1 MEGPG
6 RAVDVL
12 AAICLSLTLEFLPM
26 RRSLAFASFGLLAA
40 LLVAA
45 DTPDPAREEAARAK
59 EQLAAMQK
67 LVGQWR
73 GVGQPQRGSTKDS
86 WTEQA
91 GWAWSFAD
99 GVSLIGKLP
108 EGKFFR
114 QLTLV
119 PGAETG
125 EYSLTAQPAGDGDAV
140 RYTGKLDASGQL
152 QVSAAEPRDGL
163 PARISFRFV
172 AGGDRLLVLLERP
185 GTAAGQFARIAEV
198 GYTRKGS
205 GFGRGSSQP
214 ECIVTGGLGTIEVSH
229 AGKTYYV
236 CCTGCLEY
244 FNDNPAEVVAEYV
257 ARKAAEKEK
266 KEGIREGG
274 RG

>member
-1 MEGPG
+1 
-6 RAVDVL
+6 
-12 AAICLSLTLEFLPM
+12 M
-26 RRSLAFASFGLLAA
+26 RRSLALVLFGLFVG
-40 LLVAA
+40 LLLGA
-45 DTPDPAREEAARAK
+45 DTPDPAREKADRAK
-59 EQLAAMQK
+59 KELAAMQK
-67 LVGQWR
+67 LVGEWR

-91 GWAWSFAD
+91 GWAWSFAEN
-99 GVSLIGKLP
+99 VSLVGKLP

-119 PGAETG
+119 PGKDAG
-125 EYSLTAQPAGDGDAV
+125 EYVLIAQPASEGDELH
-140 RYTGKLDASGQL
+140 YTGKLDASGQL
-152 QVSAAEPRDGL
+152 QLLAEVPRDGL

-266 KEGIREGG
+266 KGDGEK
-274 RG
+274 

>member
-1 MEGPG
+1 
-6 RAVDVL
+6 
-12 AAICLSLTLEFLPM
+12 M
-26 RRSLAFASFGLLAA
+26 RRSISLLLFGLFVG
-40 LLVAA
+40 LLVGA
-45 DTPDPAREEAARAK
+45 DMPDPAREQSAHAK

-67 LVGQWR
+67 LVGEWR

-91 GWAWSFAD
+91 GWAWNFT
-99 GVSLIGKLP
+99 GNTSLIGKLP
-108 EGKFFR
+108 EGKFFQ
-114 QLTLV
+114 QLTLL
-119 PGAETG
+119 PGKETG
-125 EYSLTAQPAGDGDAV
+125 EYELAALPKGDD
-140 RYTGKLDASGQL
+140 RELRFTGKLDAQGQL
-152 QVSAAEPRDGL
+152 QLTAAEPREGL
-163 PARISFRFV
+163 PVRMSFRFV

-185 GTAAGQFARIAEV
+185 GTTAGQFARIAEV

-266 KEGIREGG
+266 KEGADETD
-274 RG
+274 

>member
-1 MEGPG
+1 
-6 RAVDVL
+6 
-12 AAICLSLTLEFLPM
+12 M
-26 RRSLAFASFGLLAA
+26 RRSLVLVLFGLLVA
-40 LLVAA
+40 LLVGA
-45 DTPDPAREEAARAK
+45 DTPDPAREKAARAK
-59 EQLAAMQK
+59 EELAVMQR
-67 LVGQWR
+67 LVGEWR

-86 WTEQA
+86 WAEQA
-91 GWAWSFAD
+91 GWAWNFAD

-114 QLTLV
+114 QLALA
-119 PGAETG
+119 PGKETG
-125 EYSLTAQPAGDGDAV
+125 EYVLTAQPTGDGDELQ
-140 RYTGKLDASGQL
+140 YNGKLDASGQL
-152 QVSAAEPRDGL
+152 QLVAAEPRDGL

-185 GTAAGQFARIAEV
+185 GTSAGQFARIAEV

-266 KEGIREGG
+266 KEGAGG
-274 RG
+274 GDRG

>member
-1 MEGPG
+1 
-6 RAVDVL
+6 
-12 AAICLSLTLEFLPM
+12 M
-26 RRSLAFASFGLLAA
+26 RRSLALVLLGLFVGLL
-40 LLVAA
+40 VGA
-45 DTPDPAREEAARAK
+45 DTPDPAREQTARAK
-59 EQLAAMQK
+59 EELTAMQK
-67 LVGQWR
+67 LVGEWR
-73 GVGQPQRGSTKDS
+73 GVGQPQRGSTKES
-86 WTEQA
+86 WTEEA
-91 GWAWSFAD
+91 GWAWNFAD
-99 GVSLIGKLP
+99 RVSLVGKLP

-119 PGAETG
+119 PGKDAG
-125 EYSLTAQPAGDGDAV
+125 EYVLIAQPAGEGDELQ
-140 RYTGKLDASGQL
+140 YTGKLDASGQL
-152 QVSAAEPRDGL
+152 QLLAEVPRDGL

-205 GFGRGSSQP
+205 GFGRGNSQP

-244 FNDNPAEVVAEYV
+244 FNDNPADVVAEYV

-266 KEGIREGG
+266 KEDLE
-274 RG
+274 